1 MSYLS
6 IQCLSKSSQIINFH
20 RKIIKNL
27 RASISA
33 LEPSRTFG
41 LGDAITF
48 GVAIFRASISAGIS
62 PKNHRFWR
70 AFSCNYLRR
79 VDFSVVLFLLEFRQK
94 IIDLGV
100 LFDAC

>member
-1 MSYLS
+1 MS
-6 IQCLSKSSQIINFH
+6 
-20 RKIIKNL
+20 
-27 RASISA
+27 
-33 LEPSRTFG
+33 LEPSRKFG

-48 GVAIFRASISAGIS
+48 GVAIFRASISARIS

-79 VDFSVVLFLLEFRQK
+79 VDFFVVLFLREFRQK

-100 LFDAC
+100 LFDAVNFFVPCTRELLFGPACQRGLRTRRYGR